1 VMISGVDA
9 AEDSVAEGQRLGAY
23 AASRGDD
30 PYRVAVQLL
39 RRSRGKVDMV
49 GFAMSEDNLQR
60 ILAHPR
66 GMVSSDG
73 GAYAV
78 GGAARRGHPHPR
90 ALGTF
95 PRVLAH
101 QVRER
106 RALTLAQAIH
116 KMTGFPA
123 SRVRL
128 TDRGRLAPGMA
139 GDAVVF
145 DPATVADRASFAD
158 PFQYP
163 VGVKAVVVNGGLAL
177 LDGERTAVRHGR
189 VVRPGERRVRS
200 DA

>member
-1 VMISGVDA
+1 
-9 AEDSVAEGQRLGAY
+9 
-23 AASRGDD
+23 
-30 PYRVAVQLL
+30 
-39 RRSRGKVDMV
+39 MV

-78 GGAARRGHPHPR
+78 DGAARRGHPHPR

-128 TDRGRLAPGMA
+128 ADRGRLAPGMA

-163 VGVKAVVVNGGLAL
+163 VGVKAVVVNGGVAL
-177 LDGERTAVRHGR
+177 LDGERTAARHGR